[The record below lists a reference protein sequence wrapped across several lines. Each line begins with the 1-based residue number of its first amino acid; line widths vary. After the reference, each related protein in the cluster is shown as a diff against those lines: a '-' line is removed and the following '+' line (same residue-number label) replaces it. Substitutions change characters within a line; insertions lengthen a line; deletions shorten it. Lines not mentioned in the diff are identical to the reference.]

1 MVRAEAGVLGGPSQS
16 PWEADSCSA
25 PWSGSVDV
33 IALPTF
39 SLCLSLDMTLDVTG
53 CPSPSEAPH
62 HLVRYI
68 YYSSCTVAPPTT
80 ATGMTSLRDRQ
91 RAGPSERRY
100 ARAATTGAAVI
111 ESAAIGPGGV
121 DIGYE
126 PRGIRAAMELDE
138 TGRHGRGMDDEQ
150 RVDLG
155 VSLFIPYRYMEDR
168 IFRTLQDAGFDD
180 WTLAQCRVFQRI
192 HPDGS
197 RLTDLA
203 DQAQMSKQSAG
214 VLVDELQRL
223 GYVRR
228 VPDPTDGR
236 ARLIVIE
243 QRGRRAVEVAMATRD
258 EILAQWQAYL
268 GTRNFA
274 LLHQILDQLRE
285 ITDPYAR

>member
-1 MVRAEAGVLGGPSQS
+1 MGRVGDGAEN
-16 PWEADSCSA
+16 
-25 PWSGSVDV
+25 
-33 IALPTF
+33 
-39 SLCLSLDMTLDVTG
+39 
-53 CPSPSEAPH
+53 
-62 HLVRYI
+62 
-68 YYSSCTVAPPTT
+68 
-80 ATGMTSLRDRQ
+80 GMND
-91 RAGPSERRY
+91 A
-100 ARAATTGAAVI
+100 
-111 ESAAIGPGGV
+111 
-121 DIGYE
+121 
-126 PRGIRAAMELDE
+126 
-138 TGRHGRGMDDEQ
+138 Q

-168 IFRTLQDAGFDD
+168 IFRTLQQAGFDD

-192 HPDGS
+192 DPDGS

-214 VLVDELQRL
+214 VLVDQLERL

-243 QRGRRAVEVAMATRD
+243 QHGRRAAELAIATSA
-258 EILAQWQAYL
+258 EILAEWKAYL
-268 GTRNFA
+268 GTRNFT